1 MKGIINDFLNFYN
14 REKIFNYVKI
24 SNFVKSLTT
33 MILRSIYKEILST
46 IATLKNKNSKSFKNN
61 ENLAIKFHKNSK
73 RFKDVLGTKNFSLV
87 KAIKAKSLKYFI
99 FS

>member
-46 IATLKNKNSKSFKNN
+46 IATLKNKNSQIFENN
-61 ENLAIKFHKNSK
+61 
-73 RFKDVLGTKNFSLV
+73 
-87 KAIKAKSLKYFI
+87 
-99 FS
+99 